1 MGAFAAKIIKITPKL
16 VEIIGFTKNRGL
28 LVPANS
34 FERHLGNIN

>member
-1 MGAFAAKIIKITPKL
+1 MGDFAAKTMKIAPKL

-34 FERHLGNIN
+34 FERHLGNMN